1 MDVSAMAQGF
11 YILITLLLLAL
22 SEIQCKAK
30 NLRWNQKRAFHK
42 CLKQTVERECKP
54 YTYLKSVSGDD
65 RKMWNKLSE
74 NFQPLNQKWSKKW
87 RNSLHTQYTR
97 NRKFYRKFW
106 KSFACLWRSAQRCG
120 SITKT
125 YDVRLFRNNFDCLWD
140 SGRVC
145 GVDGKNYRS
154 ACHAARLGVNIQ
166 YRGKCSSK
174 WMLDERV
181 PLCYDLPCLCKFTR
195 EPDACCFKHVRRK
208 ECEEVLSKWEA
219 LCNGT
224 AVCGCDYCDEG
235 YSPVCS
241 RTGNTYHN
249 LCKLGCVDDEEFACN
264 GTCPCSPTPGPP
276 VCGSDGVTYPSPEEA
291 LKGKVAISCDGPCPC
306 STDCVCNDTSD
317 PVCGEDDVTYDNA
330 CKAICSD
337 VSVACNKS
345 CPCPKTLCQCDDVAE
360 PVCGSDAKTYLNSC
374 EAICAG
380 VEIACQTCCP
390 CPEIAPT
397 CTFCDYNYKFVCG
410 KDNTTYAN
418 ECCAS
423 CAGIEVTQNAPC
435 RCQT

>member
-1 MDVSAMAQGF
+1 MGRGIIYFKLHVQEQKLTVSDYFAK
-11 YILITLLLLAL
+11 TLT
-22 SEIQCKAK
+22 
-30 NLRWNQKRAFHK
+30 AF
-42 CLKQTVERECKP
+42 
-54 YTYLKSVSGDD
+54 
-65 RKMWNKLSE
+65 
-74 NFQPLNQKWSKKW
+74 
-87 RNSLHTQYTR
+87 
-97 NRKFYRKFW
+97 
-106 KSFACLWRSAQRCG
+106 
-120 SITKT
+120 
-125 YDVRLFRNNFDCLWD
+125 
-140 SGRVC
+140 GRV
-145 GVDGKNYRS
+145 GG
-154 ACHAARLGVNIQ
+154 GVNIQ

-195 EPDACCFKHVRRK
+195 EPDACCFKHEIAYSSISHKCRVR
-208 ECEEVLSKWEA
+208 KWEA

-291 LKGKVAISCDGPCPC
+291 LKGKVAISCDGSCPC

-330 CKAICSD
+330 CKAICS
-337 VSVACNKS
+337 
-345 CPCPKTLCQCDDVAE
+345 
-360 PVCGSDAKTYLNSC
+360 
-374 EAICAG
+374 G

-397 CTFCDYNYKFVCG
+397 CTFCDYNYNFVCG

-423 CAGIEVTQNAPC
+423 CAVVYFTVTQENDRELVFPVLYTAGAVLTRAWTLGNNC
-435 RCQT
+435 GH